1 MLRHVDLCSGIGGF
15 ALGFEWAELSYPI
28 LFCDIEPWSR
38 KVLKKHWPH
47 VPICE
52 DVKEIAN
59 EPDEFIS
66 GHIDILTAGYPCQPF
81 SLAGKRRGEEDDR
94 HIWPYIF
101 SIIQKKRPSWTVFEN
116 VYGHI
121 TMGLDTVLTDL
132 ESEGYAT
139 RTFIIP
145 ACAVGAP
152 HKRDR
157 LWIISHTDR
166 RVGDVSDSEYDGR
179 IASEKPRGVKEAVR
193 QESEGENYSLDFE
206 GAGGLSRAESDVAD
220 TDHNG
225 HKGRFREFETR
236 NENVAGENSQSV
248 RSANT
253 DNFVGQGYDGGDK
266 KEPRVDG
273 VVSGS
278 SDGGASVLARTTGVR
293 GVFEVTD
300 NHKGINSQDG
310 YQKNNDRALV
320 QERQGRVQSSER
332 RGLGEDQATSQDS
345 KVRSGDDN
353 NSEQGMG
360 KQNFLAD
367 THNEGVRSWER
378 GSVSESLQEDDAGNN
393 HQGGTGDYD
402 GNKDGEPQIICENE
416 EIVADS
422 DSSGQRQ
429 GDKKVEGGSSEQLN
443 GSGVQS
449 RPIVDNSNGK
459 GLEGVNDD
467 TKSSRG
473 VQQKSSKRCKVV
485 ADSSGSEQQGG
496 GKGSFHGERPV
507 SRELRR
513 SRENSQGRW
522 AVEPSV
528 GRVAHGV
535 PGRVDRLRGLGNA
548 IVPQI
553 SYKIG
558 VCIKEMANERS

>member
-59 EPDEFIS
+59 DPDEFIS

-193 QESEGENYSLDFE
+193 QESEGENYTLDFE
-206 GAGGLSRAESDVAD
+206 GAGGVSRAESDVAD
-220 TDHNG
+220 TD
-225 HKGRFREFETR
+225 
-236 NENVAGENSQSV
+236 
-248 RSANT
+248 
-253 DNFVGQGYDGGDK
+253 
-266 KEPRVDG
+266 
-273 VVSGS
+273 
-278 SDGGASVLARTTGVR
+278 
-293 GVFEVTD
+293 
-300 NHKGINSQDG
+300 
-310 YQKNNDRALV
+310 
-320 QERQGRVQSSER
+320 
-332 RGLGEDQATSQDS
+332 
-345 KVRSGDDN
+345 
-353 NSEQGMG
+353 
-360 KQNFLAD
+360 
-367 THNEGVRSWER
+367 NEGVRSWER
-378 GSVSESLQEDDAGNN
+378 GSVSELVQEDDAGNN
-393 HQGGTGDYD
+393 YQGGVGDYD
-402 GNKDGEPQIICENE
+402 GNKDGEPQILCENE

-429 GDKKVEGGSSEQLN
+429 GDKKMEGGSSEQLN

-449 RPIVDNSNGK
+449 RPIMDNANGK

-473 VQQKSSKRCKVV
+473 VQQKSGKRCKVV

-496 GKGSFHGERPV
+496 GKGSFYGERPV

-513 SRENSQGRW
+513 SRENSQGGW

-558 VCIKEMANERS
+558 VCIKEMANEGS

>member
-1 MLRHVDLCSGIGGF
+1 
-15 ALGFEWAELSYPI
+15 
-28 LFCDIEPWSR
+28 
-38 KVLKKHWPH
+38 
-47 VPICE
+47 
-52 DVKEIAN
+52 
-59 EPDEFIS
+59 
-66 GHIDILTAGYPCQPF
+66 
-81 SLAGKRRGEEDDR
+81 
-94 HIWPYIF
+94 
-101 SIIQKKRPSWTVFEN
+101 
-116 VYGHI
+116 
-121 TMGLDTVLTDL
+121 MGLDTVLTDL

-206 GAGGLSRAESDVAD
+206 GAGGLSRAES
-220 TDHNG
+220 
-225 HKGRFREFETR
+225 
-236 NENVAGENSQSV
+236 
-248 RSANT
+248 
-253 DNFVGQGYDGGDK
+253 FV
-266 KEPRVDG
+266 
-273 VVSGS
+273 
-278 SDGGASVLARTTGVR
+278 
-293 GVFEVTD
+293 
-300 NHKGINSQDG
+300 
-310 YQKNNDRALV
+310 
-320 QERQGRVQSSER
+320 
-332 RGLGEDQATSQDS
+332 
-345 KVRSGDDN
+345 
-353 NSEQGMG
+353 
-360 KQNFLAD
+360 AD

-378 GSVSESLQEDDAGNN
+378 GSVSESLQEDD
-393 HQGGTGDYD
+393 GGGYNQERVGDYD
-402 GNKDGEPQIICENE
+402 GNQNGEPQIICENE

-429 GDKKVEGGSSEQLN
+429 GDKKVEGRSSEQLN

-473 VQQKSSKRCKVV
+473 VQQKFGKRCKVV

>member
-1 MLRHVDLCSGIGGF
+1 MMRHVDLCSGIGGF

-47 VPICE
+47 VPIAT

-59 EPDEFIS
+59 DPDEFIS

-139 RTFIIP
+139 RTFVIP

-166 RVGDVSDSEYDGR
+166 RVGDVFDSEYDGR

-193 QESEGENYSLDFE
+193 QESEGENYTLDFE

-220 TDHNG
+220 PNDSGDRTSKCRTDKNREKKV
-225 HKGRFREFETR
+225 KGWEEQSQSELGRHS
-236 NENVAGENSQSV
+236 ENV
-248 RSANT
+248 
-253 DNFVGQGYDGGDK
+253 
-266 KEPRVDG
+266 
-273 VVSGS
+273 
-278 SDGGASVLARTTGVR
+278 
-293 GVFEVTD
+293 
-300 NHKGINSQDG
+300 
-310 YQKNNDRALV
+310 
-320 QERQGRVQSSER
+320 
-332 RGLGEDQATSQDS
+332 
-345 KVRSGDDN
+345 
-353 NSEQGMG
+353 
-360 KQNFLAD
+360 AD

-378 GSVSESLQEDDAGNN
+378 GSVSELVQEDDAGNN
-393 HQGGTGDYD
+393 HQGGVGDYD
-402 GNKDGEPQIICENE
+402 GNKDGEPQIICENAKD
-416 EIVADS
+416 VADTS
-422 DSSGQRQ
+422 VIGLQEHGHGTTTQSG
-429 GDKKVEGGSSEQLN
+429 EGG
-443 GSGVQS
+443 
-449 RPIVDNSNGK
+449 K
-459 GLEGVNDD
+459 
-467 TKSSRG
+467 TM
-473 VQQKSSKRCKVV
+473 
-485 ADSSGSEQQGG
+485 ADSSGSKQQGG
-496 GKGSFHGERPV
+496 GKGSFYGERPV

-513 SRENSQGRW
+513 SRENSQGGW

-535 PGRVDRLRGLGNA
+535 PGRVDRLKGLGNA

-558 VCIKEMANERS
+558 VCIKEIANERS